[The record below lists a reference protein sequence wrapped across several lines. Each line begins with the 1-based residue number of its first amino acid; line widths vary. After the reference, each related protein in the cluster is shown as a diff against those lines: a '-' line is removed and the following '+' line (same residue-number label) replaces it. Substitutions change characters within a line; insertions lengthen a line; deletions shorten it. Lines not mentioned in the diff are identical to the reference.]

1 MKKLLIVDD
10 EDAMRGLYRKRLS
23 NTYEIFETGDAG
35 QALALA
41 LEHKPDAI
49 LLDLKMP
56 KYDGFELCKNF
67 RSLSYT
73 SSLPIFVLTGQAGD
87 YKKECEAMGATG
99 YFEKPIDFKTL
110 KRELEMTFKAT
121 PEMRDEGSD
130 LTLKVAL
137 KIKGRDAD
145 GEQFVDSTETE
156 SVSANGFLCVSPRK
170 LEEGSAL
177 QVFLAGRNE
186 RYAGIATIVE
196 REPAGLA
203 EHRYRF
209 KFDGETENWILQ

>member
-23 NTYEIFETGDAG
+23 NTYEIFETGDAE
-35 QALALA
+35 QALAMA
-41 LEHKPDAI
+41 LEHKPDGI

-73 SSLPIFVLTGQAGD
+73 SLLPIFVLTGQAGD

-99 YFEKPIDFKTL
+99 YFEKPIDFKLL
-110 KRELEMTFKAT
+110 KRELEATFKAS
-121 PEMRDEGSD
+121 PEIRSEGTD

-137 KIKGRDAD
+137 KLKGRDAE
-145 GEQFVDSTETE
+145 GEQFADSAETE
-156 SVSANGFLCVSPRK
+156 SVSPNGFQCISFRRM
-170 LEEGSAL
+170 EEGSL
-177 QVFLAGRNE
+177 LEVFIAGRSE
-186 RYAGIATIVE
+186 QYAGIATIVE
-196 REPAGLA
+196 RAPAGLS

-209 KFDGETENWILQ
+209 RFDGEKENWILQ